1 MKKITCILMASMFT
15 LLSFRT
21 MAQKEEEKMDTVKI
35 DLGETTV
42 FIIKNADLKDSTFID
57 TIRDLDKSNK
67 TAQDYEWSGIDGFQI
82 GAIGLFT
89 SDGKRAFADRPDL
102 ALNSTRCSMLG
113 FTPFGKEAEII
124 KDRLRLAAGLG
135 FQFESYAF
143 DKNVRITDEP
153 TLQGIEDTIRDYRK
167 NTLNANYVTLPVV
180 LQFNTKRNLDK
191 SFHVAVGVIAGYRIS
206 SNMTY
211 KWSEEGRRQRERLRN
226 DYALEPYRLS
236 AIAQVGIGN
245 AMIWA
250 QYDLTMKFTAT
261 DAIPAVVGAKGTPE
275 VYAWSAGINIPFGE
289 Y

>member
-1 MKKITCILMASMFT
+1 MATMLT
-15 LLSFRT
+15 LLSVRT
-21 MAQKEEEKMDTVKI
+21 LAQKEEEKIDTVKI
-35 DLGETTV
+35 DVGETTV
-42 FIIKNADLKDSTFID
+42 FIIKNANLKDSTFTD
-57 TIRDLDKSNK
+57 TIGDLDKSNK
-67 TAQDYEWSGIDGFQI
+67 TAQDYEWCGIDGFQI

-89 SDGKRAFADRPDL
+89 KSGNRAFADRPDL

-143 DKNVRITDEP
+143 DKNIRLSEDP
-153 TLQGIEDTIRDYRK
+153 YLQGIEDTIRDYRK

-180 LQFNTKRNLDK
+180 LQFNTKRNLEK
-191 SFHVAVGVIAGYRIS
+191 PLHIAVGAIAGYRIG

-250 QYDLTMKFTAT
+250 QYDVTMKFTAT
-261 DAIPAVVGAKGTPE
+261 DATPAVVGAKPTPE
-275 VYAWSAGINIPFGE
+275 VYAWSAGINIPF
-289 Y
+289 

>member
-1 MKKITCILMASMFT
+1 MKKITHILTAAALT
-15 LLSFRT
+15 LMSFNSI
-21 MAQKEEEKMDTVKI
+21 AQKEEEKIDTVKI
-35 DLGETTV
+35 ELGETTV
-42 FIIKNADLKDSTFID
+42 FIITDADLKDSTFID
-57 TIRDLDKSNK
+57 TIRDLEKSNK
-67 TAQDYEWSGIDGFQI
+67 SAQDYAWAGIDGFQI

-89 SDGKRAFADRPDL
+89 KSGDRAFADRPDL
-102 ALNSTRCSMLG
+102 APNTARCSMLG
-113 FTPFGKEAEII
+113 FTPFGKEAEIF

-143 DKNVRITDEP
+143 DKNVRLTDEP
-153 TLQGIEDTIRDYRK
+153 SLQGIEDTIRDYRK

-180 LQFNTKRNLDK
+180 LQFNTKRNLEK
-191 SFHVAVGVIAGYRIS
+191 SFHIAVGVLAGYRIS

-261 DAIPAVVGAKGTPE
+261 DTTIMVLGAKSTPE
-275 VYAWSAGINIPFGE
+275 VYAWSAGINIPF
-289 Y
+289 

>member
-1 MKKITCILMASMFT
+1 MKKITCILMATMFT
-15 LLSFRT
+15 LLSVGT
-21 MAQKEEEKMDTVKI
+21 MAQKEEEKIDTVKI

-42 FIIKNADLKDSTFID
+42 FIITDADLKDSTFID

-67 TAQDYEWSGIDGFQI
+67 SAQDYAWAGIDGFQI

-89 SDGKRAFADRPDL
+89 KSGDRAFADRPDL
-102 ALNSTRCSMLG
+102 APNTARCSMLG
-113 FTPFGKEAEII
+113 FTPFGKEAEIF

-143 DKNVRITDEP
+143 DKNVRLTDEP
-153 TLQGIEDTIRDYRK
+153 SLQGIEDTIRDYRK

-180 LQFNTKRNLDK
+180 FQFNTKRNLEK
-191 SFHVAVGVIAGYRIS
+191 SFHIAVGVLAGYRIS

-275 VYAWSAGINIPFGE
+275 VYAWSAGINIPF
-289 Y
+289 

>member
-1 MKKITCILMASMFT
+1 MKKITHILTALVLT
-15 LLSFRT
+15 LGSFNIK
-21 MAQKEEEKMDTVKI
+21 AQSEQEKIDTIKI
-35 DLGETTV
+35 DLENMTV
-42 FIIKNADLKDSTFID
+42 LVIKKADAADSSL
-57 TIRDLDKSNK
+57 TISLSDADSSVKH
-67 TAQDYEWSGIDGFQI
+67 AEDYEWSGIDGFQF

-89 SDGKRAFADRPDL
+89 KTGNRAFADRPDL
-102 ALNSTRCSMLG
+102 ALNTTRCSMLG

-143 DKNVRITDEP
+143 DKNVRLTDEP
-153 TLQGIEDTIRDYRK
+153 YLQGVEDTVRDYRK

-180 LQFNTKRNLDK
+180 LQFNTKRNLEK
-191 SFHVAVGVIAGYRIS
+191 SFHIAVGAIAGYRIS

-211 KWSEEGRRQRERLRN
+211 KWSEQGRRQRERLRD

-236 AIAQVGIGN
+236 AIAQVGIGD

-261 DAIPAVVGAKGTPE
+261 ESAIAVVGTKGTPE
-275 VYAWSAGINIPFGE
+275 VYAWSAGINIPF
-289 Y
+289 